1 MMSKLPQ
8 LLIATL
14 AGLLACGLMLWPIPY
29 REVSLPGN
37 PSASELLLTGGL
49 AGILAGVLIRPGL
62 KLPILA
68 VALGFVLAVMGRV
81 EVETSRDPTSHNL
94 WPFEVVIVGGIG
106 LVAAGVGV
114 GLARLGQRLLGGDRP

>member
-1 MMSKLPQ
+1 MMAKLPQ

-37 PSASELLLTGGL
+37 PSAAQLLLTGAL
-49 AGILAGVLIRPGL
+49 AGILAGVVIRPGP
-62 KLPILA
+62 KLPILS
-68 VALGFVLAVMGRV
+68 VAFGFVLAVMGRV

-94 WPFEVVIVGGIG
+94 RPFEVVIVGGIG
-106 LVAAGVGV
+106 LAAAALGV
-114 GLARLGQRLLGGDRP
+114 GLARLVQRQMTNQ